1 MPENKSGSP
10 QLRDEDNHNFI
21 PMWLLAELTYAC
33 PVQCPYCSNPL
44 QISANRKQELTT
56 EQWIDVLSQA
66 RELGAV
72 QLGFS
77 GGEPLVRP
85 DLAVLIQEA
94 TRLGFYTNLITSAI
108 GLDAAK
114 IAAFKAAGLNHIQ
127 ISFQGSNQESNK
139 KFGGTDSFRHKMEMT
154 GEVIR
159 QEIPLGL
166 NFVLHRQNIHQI
178 GEFLETAELLGAE
191 FVELANTQYYG
202 WAKHNQQGLLPSR
215 KQVEAAER
223 VTNEFRS
230 RHKGNMDVFFVAP
243 DYYDDRP
250 KKCSNGWATTFIT
263 VTPEGDV
270 LPCHAAKVIP
280 GLDFPNVKQDKLS
293 DIWRSSDLFNKYRG
307 TNWMVEPCA
316 SCPERMIDLGG
327 CRCQALMLTGDA
339 ANADPVCS
347 LSPFHD
353 RVTKITDRAS
363 REFDS
368 NEPVPLLFRN
378 MKNAEQFN
386 QDKS

>member
-363 REFDS
+363 GEFDS

-386 QDKS
+386 RDQS

>member
-1 MPENKSGSP
+1 
-10 QLRDEDNHNFI
+10 
-21 PMWLLAELTYAC
+21 
-33 PVQCPYCSNPL
+33 
-44 QISANRKQELTT
+44 LTT
-56 EQWIDVLSQA
+56 EQWIDVLGQA

>member
-94 TRLGFYTNLITSAI
+94 KSLGFYTNLITSAI
-108 GLDAAK
+108 GLNAAK

-154 GEVIR
+154 SEVIR

-166 NFVLHRQNIHQI
+166 NFVLHRQNIHQVR
-178 GEFLETAELLGAE
+178 EFLETAELLGAE

-215 KQVEAAER
+215 KQVEDAER
-223 VTNEFRS
+223 VTNDFRS

-280 GLDFPNVKQDKLS
+280 GLDFPNVKQHKLS

-363 REFDS
+363 GEFDS

-386 QDKS
+386 QDQS

>member
-94 TRLGFYTNLITSAI
+94 TSLGFYTNLITSAI

-154 GEVIR
+154 SEVIR

-166 NFVLHRQNIHQI
+166 NFVLHRQNIHQV

-215 KQVEAAER
+215 KQVEDAER

-280 GLDFPNVKQDKLS
+280 GLDFPNVKQHKLS
-293 DIWRSSDLFNKYRG
+293 DIWQSSDLFNKYRG

-363 REFDS
+363 GEFDS
-368 NEPVPLLFRN
+368 TQPVPLLFRN
-378 MKNAEQFN
+378 MKNTEQFN
-386 QDKS
+386 QDQS

>member
-94 TRLGFYTNLITSAI
+94 TNLGFYTNLITSAI

-154 GEVIR
+154 SEVIH

-166 NFVLHRQNIHQI
+166 NFVLHRQNIHQV

-215 KQVEAAER
+215 KQVEDAER

-263 VTPEGDV
+263 VTPEGHV

-280 GLDFPNVKQDKLS
+280 GLDFPNVKQHKLS

-363 REFDS
+363 GEFDS
-368 NEPVPLLFRN
+368 SEPVPLLFRN
-378 MKNAEQFN
+378 MQNAEQFN
-386 QDKS
+386 QDQS